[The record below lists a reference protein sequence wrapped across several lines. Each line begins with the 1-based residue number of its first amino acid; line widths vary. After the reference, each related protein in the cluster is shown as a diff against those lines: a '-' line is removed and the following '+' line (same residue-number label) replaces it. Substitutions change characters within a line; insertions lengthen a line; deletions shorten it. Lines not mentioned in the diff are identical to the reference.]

1 MQEPVLYLNFKSV
14 FGLVGYHN
22 HIAVSQMY
30 STESVLSVN
39 KIKRYNY
46 LLSIKHWSSI
56 HVGGTGLICAL
67 IMTAESR
74 VCF

>member
-1 MQEPVLYLNFKSV
+1 M

-22 HIAVSQMY
+22 HIAVSQTY
-30 STESVLSVN
+30 SRESVLSVN
-39 KIKRYNY
+39 KIKGYNY
-46 LLSIKHWSSI
+46 L

-74 VCF
+74 VCL

>member
-1 MQEPVLYLNFKSV
+1 MEEPVLYLNFKSV

-30 STESVLSVN
+30 SRESVLSVN

-46 LLSIKHWSSI
+46 L

-74 VCF
+74 VCL